1 MQAIAMNTGKPSL
14 GFYAT
19 SALKVEHSMSK
30 EGDLVLVTVEDTPAF
45 FARIECISPDVKPD
59 WYQVTLLVL
68 QVPVV
73 EVTWIL
79 REEYLSGA
87 SFTMGGKKVVIELVT
102 APTQQ
107 PPPEQEDRSERGAR
121 EKPSPDSETAKVIS
135 LFDRK

>member
-1 MQAIAMNTGKPSL
+1 
-14 GFYAT
+14 
-19 SALKVEHSMSK
+19 MSK

-45 FARIECISPDVKPD
+45 FARIECIGPDVKPD

-87 SFTMGGKKVVIELVT
+87 SFTMGGKKVE
-102 APTQQ
+102 
-107 PPPEQEDRSERGAR
+107 PPPEQEDKSEREAS
-121 EKPSPDSETAKVIS
+121 EKSSPDAEAGKVIS

>member
-1 MQAIAMNTGKPSL
+1 MC
-14 GFYAT
+14 
-19 SALKVEHSMSK
+19 K

-45 FARIECISPDVKPD
+45 FARIECIGPDVKPH

-87 SFTMGGKKVVIELVT
+87 SFTMGGKKVVIELVV
-102 APTQQ
+102 APTKQ
-107 PPPEQEDRSERGAR
+107 PPPELDDKSERETS
-121 EKPSPDSETAKVIS
+121 EKPSLDAETGKVIS

>member
-1 MQAIAMNTGKPSL
+1 
-14 GFYAT
+14 
-19 SALKVEHSMSK
+19 VSK

-45 FARIECISPDVKPD
+45 FARIECIGPDVKPD

-79 REEYLSGA
+79 KEEYLSGA
-87 SFTMGGKKVVIELVT
+87 SFTMGGKKVVIELVV
-102 APTQQ
+102 APTKQ
-107 PPPEQEDRSERGAR
+107 PPPEQANKLETKTG
-121 EKPSPDSETAKVIS
+121 EKLSPDAETAKVIS